1 MTPEKPRRL
10 GRGLEAL
17 LGSASAPAPA
27 IAVPS
32 SANQNELQRISLS
45 RIRPNPFQPRR
56 EFPEA
61 ELAELRA
68 SLQASG
74 LLQPVVVRPAGDSF
88 ELISGERR
96 FRAATQLGWREIPAL
111 VRDADEQTM
120 LTLALIE
127 NLQRADLNVVDEA
140 RGYHR
145 LHEEFALTHQQI
157 AEAVGK
163 DRSTVTNL
171 LRLLSLPAQVQQFLE
186 HGALTMG
193 HARALLGV
201 NDPRASS
208 RLAAEIVAQQ
218 LSVRETERR
227 VRDLASPA
235 KTSRNG
241 TSTTRSKTT
250 EDQSG
255 ASTSPVLRQIQDR
268 LRRHFQTDLRVQAGA
283 DGKGTIQIAFY
294 SADDLDRILELI
306 LGAQSV
312 GD

>member
-17 LGSASAPAPA
+17 LGSAAAPTPA
-27 IAVPS
+27 AAVPS

-56 EFPEA
+56 EFPDA

-96 FRAATQLGWREIPAL
+96 FRAATQLGWQDIPAL

-145 LHEEFALTHQQI
+145 LHEEFTLTHQQI

-171 LRLLSLPAQVQQFLE
+171 LRLLSLPERVQKFLE
-186 HGALTMG
+186 QGALTMG

-201 NDPRASS
+201 SDARASS

-227 VRDLASPA
+227 VRDLATPA
-235 KTSRNG
+235 KPPRNG
-241 TSTTRSKTT
+241 ASATTSKTNDDPGGT
-250 EDQSG
+250 
-255 ASTSPVLRQIQDR
+255 STSPVLRQIQDR
-268 LRRHFQTDLRVQAGA
+268 LRRHFQTDLRVQASA

-306 LGAQSV
+306 LGTQSI

>member
-17 LGSASAPAPA
+17 LGSASAPAV
-27 IAVPS
+27 AVPS
-32 SANQNELQRISLS
+32 SANQNDLQRISLS
-45 RIRPNPFQPRR
+45 RIRPNPFQPRH

-96 FRAATQLGWREIPAL
+96 FRAATQLGWRDIPAL

-171 LRLLSLPAQVQQFLE
+171 LRLLSLPEQVQRFLE
-186 HGALTMG
+186 QGVLMMG

-227 VRDLASPA
+227 VRDLAAPA
-235 KTSRNG
+235 TTPRNG
-241 TSTTRSKTT
+241 ASKATSKTT
-250 EDQSG
+250 EAPGG
-255 ASTSPVLRQIQDR
+255 ASTSPVLRQIEDR
-268 LRRHFQTDLRVQAGA
+268 LRRHFQTDLRVQASS

-306 LGAQSV
+306 LGAQSI